1 MWMGK
6 TWWAWG
12 WGVAAFG
19 LGFVLAA
26 GRELGHAGVERAVF
40 GWSALVFGVLVLI
53 LGAWWEKRR
62 NWRERLAPL
71 HRPRVV
77 VIGGGTGQSVLL
89 RGLKMHEVDLTAVVT
104 VADDGGSSG
113 RLRSAFG
120 MPPPGDIRNC
130 LVALADTEP
139 LMEQLWQHRFQGDD
153 DGLAGHSFGNLFI
166 AAMADVTG
174 DFETAVREASR
185 VLAVRGRVLPAARR
199 AVVLKAR
206 LEDGRE
212 ITGESRIPAAG
223 GRIVR
228 VAIAPGDAEAPQEVV
243 EAIEKADVVV
253 LGPGSLYTSII
264 PNLLVP
270 EVARAIRRSRAWKVY
285 VCNVMTQPGETDG
298 FTASDHVKAIYDHIG
313 FPFFD
318 FAVVH
323 TVPIPEEALR
333 RYRKEG
339 ADPVAADVSALE
351 RMGVRVIT
359 GDFLRLDRYAW
370 HDAEKV
376 SRRIVQLARR
386 ARRSWW
392 RRR

>member
-1 MWMGK
+1 MWMDRRWR
-6 TWWAWG
+6 TWG
-12 WGVAAFG
+12 WGAVAFG
-19 LGFVLAA
+19 LGFLFAA
-26 GRELGHAGVERAVF
+26 GREPGPAGRTVF

-53 LGAWWEKRR
+53 LGAWWQKRR
-62 NWRERLAPL
+62 QWRERWVPF

-89 RGLKMHEVDLTAVVT
+89 RGLKAHDVDITAVVT

-139 LMEQLWQHRFQGDD
+139 LMEQLWQHRFQGED

-185 VLAVRGRVLPAARR
+185 VLAVRGRVLPAAKR
-199 AVVLKAR
+199 AVVLRGR
-206 LEDGRE
+206 LADGRE
-212 ITGESRIPAAG
+212 IKGESRIPEAR
-223 GRIVR
+223 GRILR
-228 VAIAPGDAEAPQEVV
+228 VAISPPDVEAPPEVV

-253 LGPGSLYTSII
+253 LGPGSLFTSII

-270 EVARAIRRSRAWKVY
+270 EVAEAVRRSRAWKVY

-298 FTASDHVKAIYDHIG
+298 FTASDHVKAVYDHTG
-313 FPFFD
+313 FRFFD

-323 TVPIPEEALR
+323 TAPIPDEALR
-333 RYRKEG
+333 RYREEG
-339 ADPVAADVSALE
+339 AYPVAADISALE
-351 RMGVRVIT
+351 RMGIRVIT
-359 GDFLRLDRYAW
+359 GDFLRLDRYAR
-370 HDAEKV
+370 HDAGKV

-386 ARRSWW
+386 ARRSW
-392 RRR
+392 RRRIR